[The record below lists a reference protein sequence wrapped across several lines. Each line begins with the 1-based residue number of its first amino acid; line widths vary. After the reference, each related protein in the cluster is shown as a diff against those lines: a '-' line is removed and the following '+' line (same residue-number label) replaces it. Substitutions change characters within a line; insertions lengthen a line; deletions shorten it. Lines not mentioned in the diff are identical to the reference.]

1 MTWVDWEETIGLDI
15 VLDEVGE
22 ETLGEGLWLRFQ
34 DNGREKGLGTETSRR
49 GEMLWHGDSGV

>member
-22 ETLGEGLWLRFQ
+22 ETLGEGLWLRFG
-34 DNGREKGLGTETSRR
+34 DSGRKSGTEISRR
-49 GEMLWHGDSGV
+49 GEILWD